1 MDKIK
6 ATVQILF
13 MTQEIGTVEL
23 EPWENANKDK
33 HNIGLY
39 QKENPIP
46 TKKQKQTSNTNYITL
61 YIYIYYTFIHLH
73 VTFSN

>member
-33 HNIGLY
+33 HNIGFVS
-39 QKENPIP
+39 KGESNP
-46 TKKQKQTSNTNYITL
+46 N
-61 YIYIYYTFIHLH
+61 
-73 VTFSN
+73 